1 MFKDFELVFVCK
13 DGTTESYWYANK
25 FEAEQHA
32 RFFDADPDNDT
43 ELYDHLEI
51 RHWRGDYYVT
61 IYNGRPWEQ
70 AS

>member
-1 MFKDFELVFVCK
+1 MYFNFELVFFTK
-13 DGTTESYWYANK
+13 DNTTESYWYQNK

-32 RFFDADPDNDT
+32 NYFKAKDNSD
-43 ELYDHLEI
+43 LYDHLEI

-61 IYNGRPWEQ
+61 IYSGMPWKQ